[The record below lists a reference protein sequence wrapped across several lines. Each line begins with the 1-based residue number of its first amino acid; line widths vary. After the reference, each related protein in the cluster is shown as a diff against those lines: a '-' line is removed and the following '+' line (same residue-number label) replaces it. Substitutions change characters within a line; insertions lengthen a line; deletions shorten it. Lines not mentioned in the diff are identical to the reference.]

1 MTIFDNIEQL
11 FAHLEH
17 PSDITYVERLLRKR
31 KLIVD
36 QEHEEDLK
44 SDNNDK

>member
-17 PSDITYVERLLRKR
+17 PNDITYVERLLRKR
-31 KLIVD
+31 KLILQ
-36 QEHEEDLK
+36 QEFEEDLK
-44 SDNNDK
+44 SEDND